1 MRAAVLALV
10 AMAVLL
16 GSTRLFTGLVY
27 GADEPVSYFVLKLRP
42 DAAIERTATAAHPV
56 TEDHILA
63 QDELSLPHAEAYI
76 TVMRATPATVG
87 ASLLLAVILLA
98 VVGVRRRKRPP
109 VWMA

>member
-1 MRAAVLALV
+1 MRAAALALV

-27 GADEPVSYFVLKLRP
+27 GADEPVSYFVLKPRP

-56 TEDHILA
+56 TDDRILA
-63 QDELSLPHAEAYI
+63 QDELSLPHAEVYI
-76 TVMRATPATVG
+76 TVMRAAPAAAG

-98 VVGVRRRKRPP
+98 VVRSRRRARTQ
-109 VWMA
+109 V